1 MANQSYAY
9 ASGNLRAKE
18 AGFLTNQDLEQMMGQ
33 KNIAHLLA
41 FLREKGFG
49 SGGEADVEAV
59 LQAET
64 EKLWHTLKGVSP
76 DFSLFAPFLYRYDF
90 HNAKVI
96 LKGTL
101 RDRPY
106 GGLLLYPVTVE
117 PSLLENAVKENKFA
131 SLPSRMADAME
142 EAYTLLAQ
150 TADPQKS
157 DAVLDKACM
166 AAMREAARDAKVPL
180 LEALINHMVFYADV
194 KIALRAARAGK
205 DKAFLD
211 MALCPCAGV
220 ELEELERA
228 ALSGM
233 EALLDYLD
241 GKDIYHSREGAEK
254 YRENPAAF
262 EKWVEDSA
270 MAIIRR
276 SKQVT
281 MGPEV
286 PLGYLL
292 AKEAE
297 IKAVQMIASGLRAGQ
312 DEEKMRRRL
321 RALI

>member
-18 AGFLTNQDLEQMMGQ
+18 AGFLTHQDLEQMMGQ
-33 KNIAHLLA
+33 KDIAHLTA

-49 SGGEADVEAV
+49 SGGEEDVDAI
-59 LQAET
+59 LRAET
-64 EKLWHTLKGVSP
+64 EKLWQTLRGVTP
-76 DFSLFAPFLYRYDF
+76 DFSLFAPFIYRYDF

-106 GGLLLYPVTVE
+106 DSLLLYPVTVE
-117 PSLLENAVKENKFA
+117 PALLEAAVKENRFTA
-131 SLPSRMADAME
+131 LPPRMHQAVE

-166 AAMREAARDAKVPL
+166 AAMQEAAGEAKVPL
-180 LEALINHMVFYADV
+180 LRELIGHMVFYADV
-194 KIALRAARAGK
+194 KIALRAARTGK

-211 MALCPCAGV
+211 MALCPCNGV
-220 ELEELERA
+220 DLTGLTRA

-233 EALLDYLD
+233 EALLEYLESR
-241 GKDIYHSREGAEK
+241 DIYHSREGVEQ
-254 YRENPAAF
+254 YRENPSAF
-262 EKWVEDSA
+262 EKWVEDGS

-312 DEEKMRRRL
+312 EEDQIRRRL